1 MLITLLLWSL
11 VNYILIKNL
20 LKIPLEWAARMFIK
34 TCHLFIYYN
43 VLLFCSSIDLKMHR
57 VRSSPRKGGRQS
69 KTTSSTSPQNEVEGD
84 TYKMP
89 VKKRKSRGKKKTEDE
104 NRSISEAVTND
115 LSDSCS
121 TSASLL
127 ENTIEESFSPLSS
140 NKSFTNQSDEVRK
153 RFDDSA
159 TEKLF
164 NNTSSLQDTPSTDDL
179 YQPVGQKLLEQLD
192 RGKIRKKGN
201 SIGFGRG
208 AKKVPTPLKI
218 CSNCGTQAPVSRAK
232 KCHTCGQF
240 FSSVVAQRFRMQPCP
255 KCNCTPKTSKL
266 THCENCQFPFDV
278 ERTDRSVDHGPP
290 CFEKNSS
297 LTSETTMTTPL
308 NTMVNLGENKETE
321 EVPSSMPAVGYGSLN
336 SKEHSSSVSFQRS
349 LSSPAMS
356 QPTDNEEM
364 TPVHC
369 VTDDLNIPTKQG
381 TSTEL
386 ELKKLLKRKLLGSD
400 ETISSKRAHFDE
412 ENGTSEESTASV
424 TQQQQ
429 LSYSLPSQPP
439 SDNVSSPLLEYAQK
453 ISARIMIPPEIS
465 PQSGRKTVP
474 KQTKRGKNVPKG
486 AKGKSKKSEVVPNK
500 DLPTTS
506 ALGHSERPVTPPSLT
521 NSPLKSFD
529 KRPNTPPS
537 LSSEVS
543 LPPLQPHHKLISY
556 EASSSRHSA
565 PPFYAS
571 TAASNTLGYPI
582 DTRASSATPE
592 PPPLAVVPPLV
603 PTTTKPH
610 DPTINSIR
618 SIDRS
623 RGTLFCGGYVSSYAP
638 PIYAQSSIP
647 PPPPLI
653 TPMTSSPLVMSHQS
667 LLANN
672 MFLSHRPHPP
682 HHLPS
687 FANPSSIPPLIPVTH
702 WTENNQ
708 QSHDYPPQSVT
719 HRPVIVDPV
728 KLRNEKTE
736 EGNKSNCSK
745 SKTMAPIDELYRVV
759 KDSEFTKGEDEDQPT
774 ITPDHEETTMATE
787 EEKTMFNTEEEKKT
801 MSNTEEEE
809 KTMSNTE
816 EEEKTM
822 FNTEEDTEEDIPPL
836 VSTEDEPVL
845 TNTEEEDERAVIN
858 SEKTEGEEA
867 SELSE
872 GKISSKH
879 SKRKQKLELVAL
891 SKSLATEEGAI
902 EGGDSHAV
910 LKKKKKKKKKEREKE
925 REKGRR
931 NKHDKHSDNSKIK
944 KKKKSKRKEKDLEST
959 SQTEDE
965 DLLQENKK
973 DKKICHDN
981 DNGEC

>member
-1 MLITLLLWSL
+1 M
-11 VNYILIKNL
+11 
-20 LKIPLEWAARMFIK
+20 PLEWAGTVFIK
-34 TCHLFIYYN
+34 TCHLFIYFS
-43 VLLFCSSIDLKMHR
+43 VLLFLYRSIDLKMHR

-69 KTTSSTSPQNEVEGD
+69 KVTSSTSPQNEVEGD
-84 TYKMP
+84 TYKVP

-104 NRSISEAVTND
+104 NRSMSETVTND
-115 LSDSCS
+115 LSDSRS

-127 ENTIEESFSPLSS
+127 ENTIEDSFSPLSS
-140 NKSFTNQSDEVRK
+140 TKSLTNQSDEVRK
-153 RFDDSA
+153 KFDDSA

-164 NNTSSLQDTPSTDDL
+164 NNTSSLADTPSNDDL

-255 KCNCTPKTSKL
+255 KCKCTPKTSKL

-297 LTSETTMTTPL
+297 LTSETLVTTPV
-308 NTMVNLGENKETE
+308 NTVVNLEESKETE

-336 SKEHSSSVSFQRS
+336 SKEHNSSVSFHRS
-349 LSSPAMS
+349 LSSPATA
-356 QPTDNEEM
+356 PPRDNEEM
-364 TPVHC
+364 TPVHSSA
-369 VTDDLNIPTKQG
+369 TDDINVPTKQG

-400 ETISSKRAHFDE
+400 ETASSKRAHFDE
-412 ENGTSEESTASV
+412 QNGTSEDNTTSV

-429 LSYSLPSQPP
+429 QQQLTYSLLPQPP
-439 SDNVSSPLLEYAQK
+439 IDNVSSPLLEYAQK

-465 PQSGRKTVP
+465 PQSGRKAVP

-486 AKGKSKKSEVVPNK
+486 AKGKSNKSEVIPNK
-500 DLPTTS
+500 DSSTTS
-506 ALGHSERPVTPPSLT
+506 ALGHSERPTTPPSLA

-529 KRPNTPPS
+529 KRPDTPPS

-556 EASSSRHSA
+556 ETSSSRHSA

-592 PPPLAVVPPLV
+592 PPPLAIVPPLV
-603 PTTTKPH
+603 ATTTKPH

-623 RGTLFCGGYVSSYAP
+623 RGTLFCGGYSASYTP

-653 TPMTSSPLVMSHQS
+653 TPMTSSPLVVSHQN
-667 LLANN
+667 LLGSN
-672 MFLSHRPHPP
+672 MFLPHRPHLP

-687 FANPSSIPPLIPVTH
+687 FTNPSSIPPLIPVTH
-702 WTENNQ
+702 WTDNDQ
-708 QSHDYPPQSVT
+708 QTHDYPSQSVT

-728 KLRNEKTE
+728 KLRNEKSE
-736 EGNKSNCSK
+736 EGNKSTCSK
-745 SKTMAPIDELYRVV
+745 SNTMAPINELYHVV
-759 KDSEFTKGEDEDQPT
+759 KDSEFKKGEDEDQT
-774 ITPDHEETTMATE
+774 RIAPDHEETTMDTE
-787 EEKTMFNTEEEKKT
+787 
-801 MSNTEEEE
+801 EEEE

-816 EEEKTM
+816 ED
-822 FNTEEDTEEDIPPL
+822 TEEDTQEDEQTVPNTEEDIPPM
-836 VSTEDEPVL
+836 VNTEDEPVL
-845 TNTEEEDERAVIN
+845 TNTEEEDESAVIN
-858 SEKTEGEEA
+858 SEKTEGEET

-891 SKSLATEEGAI
+891 SKSLSTEEGTI
-902 EGGDSHAV
+902 EDSHAV

-925 REKGRR
+925 REKGHR

-944 KKKKSKRKEKDLEST
+944 KKKKSKRKEKELEST

-973 DKKICHDN
+973 EKKSFR
-981 DNGEC
+981 DNGKY